1 MKTNLKLISMK
12 RWSTGAALAIVLIL
26 GCKPK
31 ESVVNTSRDTV
42 IFTEIRT
49 DTLFNSKQVINILE
63 IPDRMFKDYELQMA
77 YTEKGNKNT
86 SFLAQRANAKAAING
101 GFFNVEKGG
110 SVTYSERNDSI
121 VSLTCPPEVKW
132 CMPEAMINGAIVFTK
147 DNQLILE
154 PFKSET
160 YYQDSNKESFVL
172 RSGPFLI
179 QDSKKYIPESPFSEK
194 RHPRSCLGKT
204 KNSVLLI
211 AINGRSEEADGMN
224 FTEVQDFLLQLG
236 CTDAINLD
244 GGGSTT
250 LWSKEKGIV
259 NYPTDKTGERP
270 VANAILLAA
279 KQ

>member
-1 MKTNLKLISMK
+1 MKTNLKSISIK
-12 RWSTGAALAIVLIL
+12 RWSTGVALAAVLIF
-26 GCKPK
+26 GCKPQ
-31 ESVVNTSRDTV
+31 EPVVNTSRDTV

-77 YTEKGNKNT
+77 YTKKGNKNT
-86 SFLAQRANAKAAING
+86 SFLAQRANAQAAING
-101 GFFNVEKGG
+101 GFFNVDKGG

-132 CMPEAMINGAIVFTK
+132 CMPETMINGAIVFTK

-160 YYQDSNKESFVL
+160 YYQSSNKESFVL

-179 QDSKKYIPESPFSEK
+179 RDSKKYVPESPFSEK

-259 NYPTDKTGERP
+259 NYPTDKIGERP
-270 VANAILLAA
+270 VANAILLVA
-279 KQ
+279 K

>member
-1 MKTNLKLISMK
+1 MKTNLKFISMK
-12 RWSTGAALAIVLIL
+12 RWSIGAALAAVLFF
-26 GCKPK
+26 GCKPQ
-31 ESVVNTSRDTV
+31 EPAVHTSRDTI

-49 DTLFNSKQVINILE
+49 DTLYNSKQVINILE
-63 IPDRMFKDYELQMA
+63 IPDQMFKDYELQMA
-77 YTEKGNKNT
+77 YVKKGLENT
-86 SFLAQRANAKAAING
+86 SVLAQRANAKAAING
-101 GFFNVEKGG
+101 GFFNVDEGG

-121 VSLTCPPEVKW
+121 VSLTCPPDVKW

-147 DNQLILE
+147 DNQLIVE

-160 YYQDSNKESFVL
+160 YYQNSNKEAFVL

-179 QDSKKYIPESPFSEK
+179 KDSKKYIPESPFSEK

-259 NYPTDKTGERP
+259 NHPTDKTGERP
-270 VANAILLAA
+270 VANALLLVT
-279 KQ
+279 KK